1 MKKRFLFSMC
11 VVCVLGL
18 QAAAQTGPP
27 GPPPVLQIV
36 REDIKTGM
44 MEAHSKEANATV
56 RIWAKAKSPHHRLA
70 LIPVAGNENEVMYFW
85 GFDSMAAFGKA
96 QQDLDKIGET
106 YKADFDRIRHAGED
120 YHSAQRDMVARLR
133 LDLSYNGAAAADIVR
148 SRFMR
153 VETIRVRPGHASE
166 FEEARKIIK
175 AAHEKA
181 KVDENMAVYQVVGGA
196 QSGTYMVL
204 IPWKSLAEADGPT
217 PLPHGKA
224 YQDALGES
232 GNKKIASLSSDSIV
246 FNDVNIYAFSPQLSY
261 VFKEW
266 VDADPGYWALKP
278 MPSPGPAP
286 ARKKAPANNEDRKQ

>member
-1 MKKRFLFSMC
+1 MTKRFLFAMC
-11 VVCVLGL
+11 VFCLCGL

-70 LIPVAGNENEVMYFW
+70 LVPVAGNENEVTYFW

-96 QQDLDKIGET
+96 QQDLAKIDET
-106 YKADFDRIRHAGED
+106 YKADFDRTRHNGED

-133 LDLSYNGAAAADIVR
+133 PDLSYNNGPADIVH

-153 VETIRVRPGHASE
+153 VETIRVRPGHVNE
-166 FEEARKIIK
+166 FEEARKILN
-175 AAHEKA
+175 AAHGKA
-181 KVDENMAVYQVVGGA
+181 KVDEQMAVYQVMGGA
-196 QSGTYMVL
+196 QAGTYIVV
-204 IPWKSLAEADGPT
+204 IPWKSLAEADGVSP
-217 PLPHGKA
+217 PPHGKA

-232 GNKKIASLSSDSIV
+232 GTKKIASLSSDSIV
-246 FNDVNIYAFSPQLSY
+246 FNDVSIYAFNPQLSY
-261 VFKEW
+261 VSKEW
-266 VDADPGYWALKP
+266 VDADPGYWTLK
-278 MPSPGPAP
+278 SPPPAAAAKKSP
-286 ARKKAPANNEDRKQ
+286 AKAEEKKQ

>member
-1 MKKRFLFSMC
+1 MKKTFFFAASMFC
-11 VVCVLGL
+11 LCGL

-27 GPPPVLQIV
+27 GPPPLLQIV

-44 MEAHSKEANATV
+44 MEAHSTEANATV

-70 LIPVAGNENEVMYFW
+70 MVPLAGNENEVTYFW

-106 YKADFDRIRHAGED
+106 YKADFDRTRHIGED

-133 LDLSYNGAAAADIVR
+133 PDLSYNAGADIGR

-153 VETIRVRPGHASE
+153 IETIRVRPGHASE
-166 FEEARKIIK
+166 FEEARKIIN

-181 KVDENMAVYQVVGGA
+181 KVDEHMAVYQVIGGA
-196 QSGTYMVL
+196 QAGTYIVL
-204 IPWKSLAEADGPT
+204 IPWKSLAEADGPS
-217 PLPHGKA
+217 PQPHGKA
-224 YQDALGES
+224 YQDALGEN
-232 GNKKIASLSSDSIV
+232 GTKKVASLSSDSIV
-246 FNDVNIYAFSPQLSY
+246 FNDVSIYAFSPQLSY

-266 VDADPGYWALKP
+266 VDADPAYWTLKP
-278 MPSPGPAP
+278 ISSTGPAP
-286 ARKKAPANNEDRKQ
+286 AKKAAPAKSEGKKQ

>member
-1 MKKRFLFSMC
+1 MRKSILFGFA
-11 VVCVLGL
+11 LGMIFSTGTL
-18 QAAAQTGPP
+18 ATAQQPTA

-44 MEAHSKEANATV
+44 MEAHSREANATV

-70 LIPVAGNENEVMYFW
+70 LVPVAGNENEVMYFW

-96 QQDLDKIGET
+96 QQDLDKIGVT
-106 YKADFDRIRHAGED
+106 YKADFDRTRHSGED
-120 YHSAQRDMVARLR
+120 YHSAQREMIARLR
-133 LDLSYNGAAAADIVR
+133 PDLSYNGPADIAH

-166 FEEARKIIK
+166 FEEARKIMS

-181 KVDENMAVYQVVGGA
+181 KVDEHMAVYQVMGGTQA
-196 QSGTYMVL
+196 GTYIVL
-204 IPWKSLAEADGPT
+204 IPWKSLADADGVQ

-232 GNKKIASLSSDSIV
+232 GTKKIASLYSDSIV
-246 FNDVNIYAFSPQLSY
+246 FNDVGIYAFNPQLSY

-266 VDADPGYWALKP
+266 VDADPGYWTLKP
-278 MPSPGPAP
+278 ISAPGPAP
-286 ARKKAPANNEDRKQ
+286 AKKKAPAKADEKKQ

>member
-1 MKKRFLFSMC
+1 MKKRFLFAMC
-11 VVCVLGL
+11 LFCLCGL

-44 MEAHSKEANATV
+44 MEPHSREANATV

-70 LIPVAGNENEVMYFW
+70 LVPVAGNENEVMYFW

-96 QQDLDKIGET
+96 QQDIAKIGET
-106 YKADFDRIRHAGED
+106 YKADFDRTRHKGED
-120 YHSAQRDMVARLR
+120 YHSSQRDMVARLR
-133 LDLSYNGAAAADIVR
+133 PDLSYNGPADIAH

-153 VETIRVRPGHASE
+153 VETIRVRPGHANE
-166 FEEARKIIK
+166 FEEARRIIN

-181 KVDENMAVYQVVGGA
+181 KVDEHMAVYQVAGGA
-196 QSGTYMVL
+196 QAGTYIVV
-204 IPWKSLAEADGPT
+204 IPWKSLAEADGLSPQ
-217 PLPHGKA
+217 PHGKA

-232 GNKKIASLSSDSIV
+232 GAKKIASLSSDSIV
-246 FNDVNIYAFSPQLSY
+246 FNEVSIYAFNPQLSY
-261 VFKEW
+261 VLKEW

-278 MPSPGPAP
+278 ISNSEPAP
-286 ARKKAPANNEDRKQ
+286 TKKRAPAKAEEKKQ

>member
-1 MKKRFLFSMC
+1 MRKSILFGLA
-11 VVCVLGL
+11 LGMIVSTGTR
-18 QAAAQTGPP
+18 ATAQQPSA

-44 MEAHSKEANATV
+44 MEAHSREANATV

-70 LIPVAGNENEVMYFW
+70 LVPVAGNENEVTYLWPFE
-85 GFDSMAAFGKA
+85 SMAAFEKA
-96 QQDLDKIGET
+96 KQDLDRIGET
-106 YKADFDRIRHAGED
+106 YKADFARTRHTGED

-133 LDLSYNGAAAADIVR
+133 PDLSYNGPADIGH

-153 VETIRVRPGHASE
+153 IETIRVKPGHANE
-166 FEEARKIIK
+166 FEEARKIMT

-181 KVDENMAVYQVVGGA
+181 KVDEHMAVYQVMGGTQA
-196 QSGTYMVL
+196 GTYVVL
-204 IPWKSLAEADGPT
+204 IPWKSLAEADGVQ

-232 GNKKIASLSSDSIV
+232 GTKKIASLSSDSIV
-246 FNDVNIYAFSPQLSY
+246 FNDVGIYAFNPQLSY

-266 VDADPGYWALKP
+266 MDADPGYWTLKAI
-278 MPSPGPAP
+278 SAP
-286 ARKKAPANNEDRKQ
+286 AVPPAKKKAPAKADEKKQ

>member
-1 MKKRFLFSMC
+1 MKKRFLFAMC
-11 VVCVLGL
+11 VVCSFGL
-18 QAAAQTGPP
+18 QAAAQTDPP

-44 MEAHSKEANATV
+44 MEAHSTEANATV

-70 LIPVAGNENEVMYFW
+70 LVPIAGNENEVMYFW
-85 GFDSMAAFGKA
+85 PFDSFAAFGKA

-106 YKADFDRIRHAGED
+106 YKADFDRTRHAGED
-120 YHSAQRDMVARLR
+120 YHSAQRDMLARLR
-133 LDLSYNGAAAADIVR
+133 PDLSYNGPVDIVR

-153 VETIRVRPGHASE
+153 VETIRVRPGHVSE

-181 KVDENMAVYQVVGGA
+181 NVDENMAVYQVTGGA
-196 QSGTYMVL
+196 QVGTYIVA
-204 IPWKSLAEADGPT
+204 IPWKSLAEADGVAPQ
-217 PLPHGKA
+217 PHGKA

-232 GNKKIASLSSDSIV
+232 GTKKIASLSSDSIV

-261 VFKEW
+261 VLKEW
-266 VDADPGYWALKP
+266 VDADPGYWTLKP
-278 MPSPGPAP
+278 ISSPGPSP
-286 ARKKAPANNEDRKQ
+286 ARKKAPANTEEKKQ

>member
-1 MKKRFLFSMC
+1 MTKRFLFAMC
-11 VVCVLGL
+11 VFCLCGL

-44 MEAHSKEANATV
+44 MEAHSREANATV

-70 LIPVAGNENEVMYFW
+70 LVPVAGNENEVTYFW

-96 QQDLDKIGET
+96 QQDIDKIGET
-106 YKADFDRIRHAGED
+106 YKADFDRTRHKGED

-133 LDLSYNGAAAADIVR
+133 PDLSYNNGPADIAH

-153 VETIRVRPGHASE
+153 VETIRVKPGHASE
-166 FEEARKIIK
+166 FEEARKIIN

-181 KVDENMAVYQVVGGA
+181 KVDEHMAVYQVMGGA
-196 QSGTYMVL
+196 QAGTYIVL
-204 IPWKSLAEADGPT
+204 IPWKSLAEADGVS

-232 GNKKIASLSSDSIV
+232 GAKKVASLSSDSIV
-246 FNDVNIYAFSPQLSY
+246 FNDLSIYAFNPQLSY
-261 VFKEW
+261 AFKEW
-266 VDADPGYWALKP
+266 VDADPGYWALK
-278 MPSPGPAP
+278 SPPPAAATKKSP
-286 ARKKAPANNEDRKQ
+286 AKAEEKKQ